1 MTSVVPKEQ
10 KFRAF
15 IDSCISKVLIR
26 TEQMR
31 NVDLS
36 QRSWRDS
43 FSPQRKLWV
52 NRREVTEPASGRHA
66 VCFCRDITNAGI
78 NSSQYCPL
86 RSETQ
91 KPLRHPRNSQRGSGG
106 NSEGPCDFAADCNIK
121 KFDPRFS

>member
-1 MTSVVPKEQ
+1 MGDFSRTA
-10 KFRAF
+10 RAKKILGF

-52 NRREVTEPASGRHA
+52 NRREDTEPAKRA
-66 VCFCRDITNAGI
+66 PCFCFCRDIRDVSNAATNSPCCCFLLMNAGVH
-78 NSSQYCPL
+78 QL
-86 RSETQ
+86 
-91 KPLRHPRNSQRGSGG
+91 
-106 NSEGPCDFAADCNIK
+106 
-121 KFDPRFS
+121 